1 MKHVN
6 SSFNANK
13 KLDIH
18 SKEADKVANLYRT
31 TFYIAKGA
39 NDLGIELIKKTGESF
54 PDLTLNDE
62 KSRMY
67 WAEKVLDRSILLK
80 QKMTYA

>member
-1 MKHVN
+1 M
-6 SSFNANK
+6 AI
-13 KLDIH
+13 DTY
-18 SKEADKVANLYRT
+18 SKEADKVANLYRAA
-31 TFYIAKGA
+31 FYIAKGA
-39 NDLGIELIKKTGESF
+39 NDLGLELIKKTGETF
-54 PDLTLNDE
+54 TDLILDDE

>member
-6 SSFNANK
+6 FSFNANK

-18 SKEADKVANLYRT
+18 SKEADKVANLYRAA
-31 TFYIAKGA
+31 FYIAKGV
-39 NDLGIELIKKTGESF
+39 NDLGLELIKKTGESF